1 MKRNIIIVA
10 VIVILVVVLTG
21 AYKKIGIPNLWPK
34 TISQEEAKAKTL
46 DFVKNKLVA
55 PGTEVNVKSISE
67 ENGMYKIV
75 LAISDSKTKK
85 QQDNTTYLTKDGT
98 RFFPEEGIDLVAP
111 AKETADNSAATPS
124 AQKDIPKSDTP
135 EVNLFVMSYCPY
147 GTQIEKGILPA
158 LDALKNK
165 VKLKDKSVVL
175 TFDDGWES
183 QYKYAVPILEK
194 YKFPATFFI
203 ITNYTTRP
211 YMSWDELKDLV
222 KNGFDIGSHTENHP
236 PLTKRKEDQL
246 KNEILGSKKALEDK
260 LGITVTTLA
269 YPYYLENKN
278 VRDVVQ
284 KSGYLGARAGWAK
297 YKNSLDVI
305 YELKSQEVVNNP
317 NPFLE
322 KRLPDLP

>member
-1 MKRNIIIVA
+1 MKKIFLNFA
-10 VIVILVVVLTG
+10 VVPILVYHSFGPVPL
-21 AYKKIGIPNLWPK
+21 KKENAMQLHYRVTAPVF
-34 TISQEEAKAKTL
+34 EAQMK
-46 DFVKNKLVA
+46 
-55 PGTEVNVKSISE
+55 
-67 ENGMYKIV
+67 
-75 LAISDSKTKK
+75 
-85 QQDNTTYLTKDGT
+85 YLT
-98 RFFPEEGIDLVAP
+98 
-111 AKETADNSAATPS
+111 DNKYNPISFS
-124 AQKDIPKSDTP
+124 
-135 EVNLFVMSYCPY
+135 EYVNS
-147 GTQIEKGILPA
+147 
-158 LDALKNK
+158 LKNK